1 MVDMKL
7 IITNRQFIVS
17 TRQGTRGNKS
27 ATFLIEVLPD
37 GSRQYISSLWPISA
51 DSYALEFKGTRYV
64 LNTAKGVFTRQGIPA
79 ELPRVKQPTYP
90 LPPV

>member
-37 GSRQYISSLWPISA
+37 GSRQYISSLWPISP
-51 DSYALEFKGTRYV
+51 DSYALEFKGVRYV
-64 LNTAKGVFTRQGIPA
+64 LNTAHGVFTRQGIPA